1 MRFAVALVVALCALT
16 VAAHADRRVAENPA
30 PCPAAVTYDQYPVT
44 GTTREELKK
53 ALLSHGPTDPFG
65 KRRYATATWHV
76 RWKWEL
82 TQQGLVD
89 VSTLELSCSA
99 VVKMP
104 KLVPVHGMSKELLE
118 RWQVFMERLL
128 KHEMNHVRHAEERA
142 GHVALALRAATARR
156 GMLTPTQADAVAQKA
171 LQEIRELDRLYDE
184 RTDHGKTEGVWEL

>member
-1 MRFAVALVVALCALT
+1 VRFFVAIAGALCALT
-16 VAAHADRRVAENPA
+16 VAAHADTQDAKNPP
-30 PCPAAVTYDQYPVT
+30 PCPVAVTYDHYSVS

-53 ALLSHGPTDPFG
+53 ALLSHGPSDPFG

-99 VVKMP
+99 VIKMP
-104 KLVPVHGMSKELLE
+104 KLVPVHGMPKELLD
-118 RWQVFMERLL
+118 RWQLFMERLL

-142 GHVALALRAATARR
+142 GHVVLALRAANARR

-171 LQEIRELDRLYDE
+171 LQEIRELDRQYDE